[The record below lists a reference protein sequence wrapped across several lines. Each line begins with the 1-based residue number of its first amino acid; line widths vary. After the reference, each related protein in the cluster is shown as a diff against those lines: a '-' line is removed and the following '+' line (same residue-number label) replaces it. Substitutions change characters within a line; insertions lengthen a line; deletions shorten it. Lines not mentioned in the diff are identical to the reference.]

1 MALALVPTMMDL
13 IIVVLTTVVLDLII
27 VVLTKLSALDLDLA
41 LTIVVL
47 MILIV
52 LDLTM
57 DQAPCQDPTMIMDL
71 VLTTMALHHTT
82 VVLMILTALVPMD
95 LDHMILMALVPMDL
109 DLGRTKVDQAHSKN

>member
-1 MALALVPTMMDL
+1 MALDLTIMALVQTLITDL
-13 IIVVLTTVVLDLII
+13 HMNTTIM
-27 VVLTKLSALDLDLA
+27 VLTKLSALDLDLA

-71 VLTTMALHHTT
+71 VLTMMALDHTT
-82 VVLMILTALVPMD
+82 V
-95 LDHMILMALVPMDL
+95 DHMIHMDL
-109 DLGRTKVDQAHSKN
+109 DLGRTIVDQAPFMDLAHS